1 LRADC
6 GFIAWIFHQEAIM
19 KKLVL
24 ALLVLVAGLA
34 AVAGVAVV
42 RPDLLPK
49 WAKPAAEAQAQA
61 DDGGL
66 RCVEHG
72 VPEKFCT
79 LCHPELK
86 GKLMWCEEHGVP
98 EDICTLCHPELK
110 AKYNVTTCEHGL
122 PAEFCP
128 KCGKGQS
135 PNLVDDGWCTE
146 HNQPKATCPKCKAE
160 AAEKDEAAEKKEE
173 PKGEPSKGEERAE
186 KKADVR
192 PLSVVKL
199 KRPELAGKLG
209 LQTAPVIEERHAHTL
224 RANAEVAYNA
234 SRYAEVRPRIA
245 GFAREVKVEAGDDV
259 HRGDVLAVID
269 SAEVGTA
276 KAQYITAASEVTLAE
291 ATHKRTTALVQ
302 RDAVPGK
309 NQLEAE
315 TALNRARA
323 SLMEAEQR
331 LRNFGFT
338 DTELARIRE
347 TRDTTT
353 LLPVVSP
360 IDGTV
365 VAREATA
372 GEAVEPTTRLFD
384 VADTSSMWAWIDVS
398 ERDAAQVA
406 KGQPVTFTVTGTD
419 GSGYSGHVTWIG
431 TEVNPQTR
439 TTRVRAEL
447 KNHDGKLR
455 ANQFG
460 RAEIQ
465 VGAEHAAVIVPK
477 AAVQDFERARLVFLA
492 QADGSF
498 RPQRVTTRPTSRS
511 DSVEVTWGVKPGQ
524 RVVTA
529 RSYLL
534 KTELM
539 RDALGAGCTD
549 D

>member
-1 LRADC
+1 
-6 GFIAWIFHQEAIM
+6 M
-19 KKLVL
+19 KRIVAAL
-24 ALLVLVAGLA
+24 ALLVVAFA
-34 AVAGVAVV
+34 AALGVAVV
-42 RPDLLPK
+42 RPDLLTK
-49 WAKPAAEAQAQA
+49 WAKAPAVAQAQA

-98 EDICTLCHPELK
+98 EDICTLCHPEVK
-110 AKYNVTTCEHGL
+110 AKYDVTTCEHDL

-128 KCGKGQS
+128 KCGKGQA
-135 PNLVDDGWCTE
+135 PNLVEDGWCEE
-146 HNQPKATCPKCKAE
+146 HNQPEATCPQCKAE
-160 AAEKDEAAEKKEE
+160 AAEKGEAAEEKEEE
-173 PKGEPSKGEERAE
+173 PKGEPSKGTEAAER
-186 KKADVR
+186 KADIR
-192 PLSVVKL
+192 PLSIVKL
-199 KRPELAGKLG
+199 KRPELAGKIG
-209 LQTAPVIEERHAHTL
+209 LQTAPATEERHAHQL
-224 RANAEVAYNA
+224 RGNAEAAYNA
-234 SRYAEVRPRIA
+234 SRYAEVRPRIS
-245 GFAREVKVEAGDDV
+245 GFAHEVKVEAGDEV
-259 HRGDVLAVID
+259 RRGQVLAVID
-269 SAEVGTA
+269 SAEVGSA
-276 KAQYITAASEVTLAE
+276 KAQYITAASEVALAE
-291 ATHKRTTALVQ
+291 ATHKRTMALVQ
-302 RDAVPGK
+302 RDAIPGK

-331 LRNFGFT
+331 LRNLGLT
-338 DTELARIRE
+338 DQELARILE
-347 TRDTTT
+347 TRDTQT
-353 LLPVVSP
+353 LLNVVAP

-365 VAREATA
+365 VAREAVV
-372 GEAVEPTTRLFD
+372 GEAVEPTTQLFD
-384 VADTSSMWAWIDVS
+384 VADTSLMWAWIDLS
-398 ERDAAQVA
+398 ERDASLVT
-406 KGQPVTFTVTGTD
+406 KGQPVTFTVAGSD
-419 GSGYSGHVTWIG
+419 GPGYAGQVFWVG

-465 VGAEHAAVIVPK
+465 VEEEHTSLLVPK

-498 RPQRVTTRPTSRS
+498 RPQRVMTRPTSRS
-511 DSVEVTWGVKPGQ
+511 DVVEVTWGLKPGQ

>member
-1 LRADC
+1 
-6 GFIAWIFHQEAIM
+6 M

-24 ALLVLVAGLA
+24 ALLVLVVAFA
-34 AVAGVAVV
+34 AVAGVAVL

-49 WAKPAAEAQAQA
+49 WAKAPAVAQVQA

-98 EDICTLCHPELK
+98 EDICTLCHPEVK

-122 PAEFCP
+122 PSEFCP
-128 KCGKGQS
+128 KCGKGQA
-135 PNLVDDGWCTE
+135 PNLVKDGWCVE
-146 HNQPKATCPKCKAE
+146 HNQPEATCPQCKAK
-160 AAEKDEAAEKKEE
+160 AAEKGEAAEKKEE
-173 PKGEPSKGEERAE
+173 PKGEPSKGTGSGEVKEQAQ
-186 KKADVR
+186 KKVDIR
-192 PLSVVKL
+192 PLSIVKF
-199 KRPELAGKLG
+199 KRPELAGKIG
-209 LQTAPVIEERHAHTL
+209 LQTAPATEERHAHQL
-224 RANAEVAYNA
+224 RGNAEAAYNA
-234 SRYAEVRPRIA
+234 SRYAEVRPRVS
-245 GFAREVKVEAGDDV
+245 GFAREVKVEAGDEV
-259 HRGDVLAVID
+259 RRGQVLAVID
-269 SAEVGTA
+269 SAEVGSA
-276 KAQYITAASEVTLAE
+276 KAQYLNAASEVALAE

-302 RDAVPGK
+302 RDAIPGK

-315 TALNRARA
+315 TALNRSRA
-323 SLMEAEQR
+323 SLMDAEQR
-331 LRNFGFT
+331 LRNLGLA
-338 DTELARIRE
+338 DQELARIRE
-347 TRDTTT
+347 TRDTKT
-353 LLPVVSP
+353 LLNVVSP
-360 IDGTV
+360 MDGTV
-365 VAREATA
+365 VARKAVA
-372 GEAVEPTTRLFD
+372 GEAVEPTTQLFD
-384 VADTSSMWAWIDVS
+384 VADTSVMWAWIDLS
-398 ERDAAQVA
+398 ERDASLVA
-406 KGQPVTFTVTGTD
+406 KGQPVTFTVSGTD
-419 GSGYSGHVTWIG
+419 GPGYAGQVTWVG

-447 KNHDGKLR
+447 KNHDGRLR

-465 VGAEHAAVIVPK
+465 VEEEHTSLLVPK
-477 AAVQDFERARLVFLA
+477 AAVQDFERAKLVFLA
-492 QADGSF
+492 QEDGSF
-498 RPQRVTTRPTSRS
+498 RPQRVMTRPTSRS
-511 DSVEVTWGVKPGQ
+511 DSVEVTWGLKPGQ